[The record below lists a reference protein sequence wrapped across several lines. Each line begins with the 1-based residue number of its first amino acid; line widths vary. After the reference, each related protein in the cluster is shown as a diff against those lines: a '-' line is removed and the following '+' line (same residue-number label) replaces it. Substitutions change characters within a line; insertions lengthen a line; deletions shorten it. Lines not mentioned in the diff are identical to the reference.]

1 MADRNDMDELLNR
14 LKALKP
20 GTAAAKDAKPAKS
33 SLSAFAPQKSQT
45 SREDSLAARLK
56 TLRNSAAA
64 NVPSSDSS
72 PSVQKHTDH
81 STPQKSTSKSSN
93 LGLIEGEGKEATQVL
108 SKIDGPTPHHSEK
121 ERIKRE
127 IEETLEN
134 ELPNLD
140 TPCMNSRNGD
150 SLELPSVPLEL
161 PVTSSLLCPTTDVD
175 SVAARLL
182 ALQTPSSP
190 PKAAATAETNTLGLP
205 SVPTGIS
212 TKFKRLATKTDYTD
226 EDADTWCIVCLS
238 DATLQCL
245 GCEGERLQIYCAECW
260 SEMHLGPMA
269 SYDDGTH
276 EAIRFV
282 KPRKE
287 EKKKVAIGAG

>member
-1 MADRNDMDELLNR
+1 MADRNDIDELLNR

-56 TLRNSAAA
+56 TLRNSAAV
-64 NVPSSDSS
+64 NVPSSDAS
-72 PSVQKHTDH
+72 PSVQKHTGH

-93 LGLIEGEGKEATQVL
+93 PGLIEGEREEATQVL
-108 SKIDGPTPHHSEK
+108 SRIDGPTPHHSEK

-127 IEETLEN
+127 IEEALEN

-150 SLELPSVPLEL
+150 NLGLPSVPSEL
-161 PVTSSLLCPTTDVD
+161 PVASSPLRPTTDVD

-190 PKAAATAETNTLGLP
+190 PKAASAETDALGLP
-205 SVPTGIS
+205 SVPTSIS

-245 GCEGERLQIYCAECW
+245 GCEGEGLQIYCAECW

-269 SYDDGTH
+269 SYDDSTH

-287 EKKKVAIGAG
+287 NKKKVAIGAS